1 MRQPQ
6 SSVFPISAQA
16 VEHDPPPGRRR
27 ERPNLTERVGLW
39 RAFWLYLAVAW
50 LAAGALIEQQPLTH
64 VPGQVLEL
72 VQFAPSIAVLTVLAR
87 YRAAVL
93 RIWQG
98 TAVVMLRRIGATPR
112 RRRTAPENRAGERP
126 LLTKRR
132 LLADLGALR

>member
-6 SSVFPISAQA
+6 SSVFPISAHA
-16 VEHDPPPGRRR
+16 AEHDPPPGRRR

-50 LAAGALIEQQPLTH
+50 LAAGALIELQPLTH

-87 YRAAVL
+87 YRAASASS
-93 RIWQG
+93 
-98 TAVVMLRRIGATPR
+98 TRRPR
-112 RRRTAPENRAGERP
+112 TC
-126 LLTKRR
+126 
-132 LLADLGALR
+132 